1 MKTDA
6 FIDMLVT
13 DIGASLPNLRLRLLA
28 AATLGAALS
37 IVLLVLFYGIR
48 PHLAVAITTWH
59 VALKF
64 VVGLAL
70 AATGAVLA
78 LRLTRPEATGAGAW
92 LILSPAPIILV
103 AAGLVELMLVPPG
116 QWLKQAFGL
125 HPIACLFS
133 VPLMSAL
140 PLAGVL
146 WALREG
152 APAVPAQVGAAAGA
166 VAAGIG
172 SAIYALHCPD
182 DSPLFLAIWYVLA
195 AILVVTVGR
204 AGGARLLRW

>member
-13 DIGASLPNLRLRLLA
+13 DIGASLPNLRLRLIA
-28 AATLGAALS
+28 AAAVGAALS
-37 IVLLVLFYGIR
+37 IALLILFYGIR
-48 PHLAVAITTWH
+48 PHLAVALMTWQ

-64 VVGLAL
+64 VVALTL

-78 LRLTRPEATGAGAW
+78 LRLTSPEANAAGAW
-92 LILSPAPIILV
+92 LILSPAPIILAV
-103 AAGLVELMLVPPG
+103 AGLGELMVIPPG
-116 QWLKQAFGL
+116 SWLKQAFGL
-125 HPIACLFS
+125 HPIACLLS

-140 PLAGVL
+140 PLCGIL

-152 APAVPAQVGAAAGA
+152 APAVPAQIGAAAGA

-182 DSPLFLAIWYVLA
+182 DSPLFLAVWYVLA
-195 AILVVTVGR
+195 SFLVVAAGR

>member
-28 AATLGAALS
+28 AAAVGAALS
-37 IVLLVLFYGIR
+37 IALLIAFYGIR

-64 VVGLAL
+64 VVALTL

-78 LRLTRPEATGAGAW
+78 LRLTRPEVDRAGAW
-92 LILSPAPIILV
+92 LILSPAPIILA
-103 AAGLVELMLVPPG
+103 AAGLGELMVIPPG
-116 QWLKQAFGL
+116 SWLKQAFGL
-125 HPIACLFS
+125 HPIACLLS
-133 VPLMSAL
+133 VPVMSAL
-140 PLAGVL
+140 PLFGIL
-146 WALREG
+146 CALREG
-152 APAVPAQVGAAAGA
+152 ASAVPAQMGAAAGA

-182 DSPLFLAIWYVLA
+182 DSPLFLAVWYVLA
-195 AILVVTVGR
+195 AILVVAAGR